1 MTAPRLL
8 GSRYEIGEVLG
19 YGGMAEVHLGRDV
32 RLGREVAVKVLR
44 ADLARDPTF
53 QTRFRREA
61 QAAASLNHPAIV
73 AVYDTGED
81 LYGPNGSQPY
91 IVMEYVEGRTLR
103 EILKTEGPLMPRRA
117 MEIVADVCAA
127 LDFSH
132 RNGIVHRDVKPGN
145 VMITRTGAVKVMDFG
160 IARAV
165 ADNAATV
172 TQTAAVI
179 GTAQY
184 LSPEQARGEN
194 VDARSDVYSTG
205 CLLYELLTGHPP
217 FTGDSPVAVAYQH
230 VREIA
235 PPPSSSNPDVP
246 PALDAIVMKAMA
258 KNPANRY
265 QTAAEMRADLIRA
278 IGGRPVAAEPVL
290 TDDERTTVLGGPAT
304 MGSGY
309 PTGTFPGYG
318 TGVMSPAEEAKRRRR
333 RTWGFVALGI
343 AVLAVFVLAA
353 FLTSSLLDDG
363 NQSPQQ
369 VSVPRLAN
377 MTRAQ
382 AEDAIR
388 SAGLEVG
395 DVTRAASTPELKD
408 RVISQQPA
416 AGAQLTEGESVSFV
430 LGGGPA
436 RVEVPQVVGLDFDQ
450 AVALLQDAKLVA
462 VRQNRD
468 SGQPEGRVLDS
479 NPKPGAGATEGQQVT
494 LVVSTGRVAIPEV
507 AGKTEAEA
515 RQVLN
520 DAGFLN
526 VVTQLAEPPDDFPAG
541 TVFATD
547 PTEGSKAPLDQR
559 ITLLVA
565 KEKPPPTTS
574 PPPSPSP
581 TASPTASPTESPKP

>member
-1 MTAPRLL
+1 MTTPRTL

-44 ADLARDPTF
+44 SDLARDPSF
-53 QTRFRREA
+53 QARFRREA

-81 LYGPNGSQPY
+81 LTGQNGSTPY

-103 EILKTEGPLMPRRA
+103 DVLKGEGRIMPRRA

-145 VMITRTGAVKVMDFG
+145 VMITPAGAVKVMDFG

-172 TQTAAVI
+172 TATAAVI

-230 VREIA
+230 VRETA

-246 PALDAIVMKAMA
+246 PELDAIVMKAMA

-278 IGGRPVAAEPVL
+278 INGRPVTAEPVL
-290 TDDERTTVLGGPAT
+290 TDDERTTVLGGPVGA
-304 MGSGY
+304 G
-309 PTGTFPGYG
+309 GYG
-318 TGVMSPAEEAKRRRR
+318 GYRTAATSAGTGPDRGGR
-333 RTWGFVALGI
+333 RTAAWIALAVVVLLIFVA
-343 AVLAVFVLAA
+343 AA
-353 FLTSSLLDDG
+353 FLTTQLVGG
-363 NQSPQQ
+363 NEKKD
-369 VSVPRLAN
+369 VAVPTLVGK
-377 MTRAQ
+377 TRAE
-382 AEDAIR
+382 AEGLVR
-388 SAGLEVG
+388 GAGLVVG
-395 DVTRAASTPELKD
+395 SVTTQASELTQRNKVVD
-408 RVISQQPA
+408 QDPA
-416 AGAQLTEGESVSFV
+416 AGLSRKEGTEVNFV
-430 LGGGPA
+430 IGGGPA
-436 RVEVPQVVGLDFDQ
+436 SVNVPDVSGLDYVTAQ
-450 AVALLQDAKLVA
+450 QQLQGQKLVA
-462 VRQNRD
+462 KRRD
-468 SGQPEGRVLDS
+468 VDSDQPEGRVLNTSPKAGTRVSEGAAVTVNVS
-479 NPKPGAGATEGQQVT
+479 NGKSGIPQV
-494 LVVSTGRVAIPEV
+494 V
-507 AGKTEAEA
+507 GKSEEDA
-515 RQVLN
+515 RRILN
-520 DAGFLN
+520 QAGFFN
-526 VVTQLAEPPDDFPAG
+526 VVIKKQIPPDDFEAG
-541 TVFATD
+541 TVYDQSPVAD
-547 PTEGSKAPLDQR
+547 SKADKQQQ

-565 KEKPPPTTS
+565 LPKPPPTTT
-574 PPPSPSP
+574 PPPSPTATATATP
-581 TASPTASPTESPKP
+581 TGTPSATPTSRRP

>member
-53 QTRFRREA
+53 QTRFGREA

-81 LYGPNGSQPY
+81 MYGPNGSQPY

-103 EILKTEGPLMPRRA
+103 EILKAEGPLMPRRA

-184 LSPEQARGEN
+184 LSPEQARGES

-246 PALDAIVMKAMA
+246 PPLDAIVMKAMA

-278 IGGRPVAAEPVL
+278 ISGRPVAAEPVL

-304 MGSGY
+304 VAGAGY

-333 RTWGFVALGI
+333 RTWGFVALAL
-343 AVLAVFVLAA
+343 AVLGVFVLAA
-353 FLTSSLLDDG
+353 FLTSSLLSDE

-377 MTRAQ
+377 LTRAQ

-395 DVTRAASTPELKD
+395 EVTRAASTPELKD
-408 RVISQQPA
+408 KVISQQPA

-436 RVEVPQVVGLDFDQ
+436 QVAVPQVIGLDFDQ
-450 AVALLQDAKLVA
+450 AVTLLQDANLVA
-462 VRQNRD
+462 VRENRD
-468 SGQPEGRVLDS
+468 SGEPEGRVLDS
-479 NPKPGAGATEGQQVT
+479 SPKPTERVSEGAQVK
-494 LVVSTGRVAIPEV
+494 LIVSTGKVPIPEV
-507 AGKTEAEA
+507 VGKTEAEA
-515 RQVLN
+515 RQVLGE
-520 DAGFLN
+520 AGFFN
-526 VVTQLAEPPDDFPAG
+526 VETSVREPPDDFPAG
-541 TVFATD
+541 TAFG
-547 PTEGSKAPLDQR
+547 TEPGAGTKAPLDTQ

-565 KEKPPPTTS
+565 KEKPPPPTTTA
-574 PPPSPSP
+574 PPTQ
-581 TASPTASPTESPKP
+581 TASPTASPTESPNP